1 MLPIAAAGGVGSLVL
16 GIAITTTA
24 VIVCLRLRMRTKAKL
39 ASGSENNH
47 VYDEI
52 PYDNIA
58 SYFQLR
64 KNPAYADITTLPPR
78 AQCVTHTHTVDQP
91 PDLTSADS
99 AAADLTMANGENSEA
114 SHEQGQNEHAGAP
127 LHTLLDMSMP
137 SQTLEVNP
145 ATDVRDQSSDE
156 ADMTESG
163 NASDQHENNEQS
175 CSTSHADGACGVDI
189 EMDSVSEQDPTG
201 SIPYDNNYF
210 ETYEQCDD
218 TYKRL
223 QSYEQAS
230 DQYDQIQNYKRTG
243 SVHEEVQ
250 HYEKPCDSYDHIQ
263 HYELTTRRNPANQ

>member
-47 VYDEI
+47 IYDEI

-58 SYFQLR
+58 SYVRLR

-78 AQCVTHTHTVDQP
+78 AQHVTHTHTVDQP

-99 AAADLTMANGENSEA
+99 AAADPRQLTMANGENSEA

-127 LHTLLDMSMP
+127 LDTLLDTSMP
-137 SQTLEVNP
+137 IQTLEENP
-145 ATDVRDQSSDE
+145 ATDICHQSDE
-156 ADMTESG
+156 ANLTESG
-163 NASDQHENNEQS
+163 TASDQHENNEDS
-175 CSTSHADGACGVDI
+175 AC
-189 EMDSVSEQDPTG
+189 EQDPTG
-201 SIPYDNNYF
+201 SMPYDKCL
-210 ETYEQCDD
+210 ETYEQCGDK
-218 TYKRL
+218 YERL

-230 DQYDQIQNYKRTG
+230 DQYDQIQNYERTG
-243 SVHEEVQ
+243 RVYEEVQ
-250 HYEKPCDSYDHIQ
+250 HYEKPCDGYDHIQ